1 MYMYE
6 HIAGVEMFFFAFGRF
21 SPFVLFSL
29 YHLLFAFSQPRSPV
43 AKARFTVFS
52 CVLCFFLL
60 SVSEKNNLRFL
71 KSTSPS
77 LSYIV
82 VYTVVMINGLY
93 LLYSVFLLVLN
104 PVACRNRKKQ
114 DRRNNSNSLNTK
126 YLGNKLVQQRVQ
138 D

>member
-1 MYMYE
+1 MFGPASGEGGLDYACICMN
-6 HIAGVEMFFFAFGRF
+6 ILLALRCFFFAFGRF

-29 YHLLFAFSQPRSPV
+29 YHLLFALQPTEVSGRKS
-43 AKARFTVFS
+43 TVYGVF
-52 CVLCFFLL
+52 LCSLFFLL

-93 LLYSVFLLVLN
+93 LLYSVF
-104 PVACRNRKKQ
+104 
-114 DRRNNSNSLNTK
+114 
-126 YLGNKLVQQRVQ
+126 YLY
-138 D
+138 